1 MDIQLLL
8 QSLQQKIEQL
18 EARIKILEAENA
30 LLRNKKNSNNSG
42 IPPSQDENRPKKN
55 QSLREKSDKKVGG
68 QPGHEGT
75 TLSFSGVVDEL
86 IKHSPTICTNCGTN
100 LTSMPEVLL
109 SHRKVIDIPPIALKC
124 TEHQLYQ
131 KQCRCGCVVQ
141 GNYPVNVT
149 SSLQYGHN
157 IEALVSYLHARQYVP
172 YQRMGEFL
180 KDVMNLPIS
189 QGSIYNMLQRMAS
202 KATPMYKVIKEK
214 LAQATYIGTDE
225 TGINI
230 NGQKYWS
237 WVWQNH
243 HLTYIVCAVSR
254 GIQTIKE
261 HFTNGLPSAVLV
273 HDRWAAHFN
282 MDVKAHQICT
292 AHLLRD
298 LNYINQ
304 LYENKCQWA
313 TGFKQL
319 LLDAITLKKTLTE
332 NDYYRP
338 NPQKK
343 ILFKQLENLLF
354 YQVEKE
360 HEKSTT
366 LQKSLLAKQE
376 CILYFLLQHNV
387 PPDNNGSERAIR
399 NIKVKQKISGQFKTI
414 EAANAFAI
422 LRSVIDTTIKSGL
435 NVFDQLKLI
444 ANLRAE

>member
-18 EARIKILEAENA
+18 EARIKILESENA
-30 LLRNKKNSNNSG
+30 FLRNKKNSNNSS

-55 QSLREKSDKKVGG
+55 QSLRENTDKKVGG

-75 TLSFSGVVDEL
+75 TLSFSGIVDAV
-86 IKHSPTICTNCGTN
+86 IKHSPTVCTNCGTN
-100 LTSMPEVLL
+100 LNAMPEVLL
-109 SHRKVIDIPPIALKC
+109 GQRKVIDIPPIALQC

-131 KQCRCGCVVQ
+131 KQCSCGCVLQ
-141 GNYPVNVT
+141 GNYPANVT

-202 KATPMYKVIKEK
+202 KATPMYKAIKEK
-214 LAQATYIGTDE
+214 LSQATYIGTDE

-230 NGQKYWS
+230 NGQKHWS

-261 HFTNGLPSAVLV
+261 HFINGLPSAVLV

-332 NDYYRP
+332 NDYCRP
-338 NPQKK
+338 NPKK
-343 ILFKQLENLLF
+343 EILFKQLENLLL

-399 NIKVKQKISGQFKTI
+399 NIKVKQKISGQFKTMQ
-414 EAANAFAI
+414 AANAFAI